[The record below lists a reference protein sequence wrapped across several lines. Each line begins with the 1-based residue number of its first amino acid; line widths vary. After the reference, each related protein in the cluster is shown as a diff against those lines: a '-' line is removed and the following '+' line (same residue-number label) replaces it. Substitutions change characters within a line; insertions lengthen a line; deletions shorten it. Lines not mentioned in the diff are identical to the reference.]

1 MPYSTPSLPALAVA
15 LACWPGG
22 VSQGQSTPAFLASL
36 PSQQR
41 REQLLVPAEK
51 KQPLTTVLQQIKV
64 QYGVSF
70 FYHNQAL
77 DKLMVP
83 ASLPEFKTWEEKLQ
97 YVLKLS
103 NLQVEKLSAT
113 VYVLSEPAPLSAQTQ
128 TIAQPISL
136 VPTSANAGLQDVTVA
151 GRVVDAK
158 GAGLPGVT
166 VVVKGTSI
174 GTGTGADGSFTI
186 QAPENSIL
194 VFSFVGFTRKEVP
207 ITGATSNLA
216 VTLAEDTQALSEV
229 VVVGYGEQKKE
240 TLTGAIATVDQKI
253 FQNRGVVDNPLAALQ
268 GVVPGVIVTRTAAA
282 PGRANWNFQIRGASS
297 VNGSSP
303 LIVVDGVALSDQNAL
318 NTINPN
324 DIDNISFLKDASAA
338 IYGARAAGGV
348 VLITTKRAKAGKVTV
363 QYDGSV
369 SQKRIGLQPQLL
381 NRQQFGQGLI
391 DATTNDNYGVPRTDY
406 IWYKMGVAMTNPPAS
421 GYLDKAG
428 AAQVG
433 FNDVNDLPLFDNSW
447 VDVLWGRATST
458 QHNLSVSG
466 RGDKAG
472 YRVSL
477 GYLKDNSLLK
487 WGNNSNT
494 RYNIRLT
501 HDYQFTDKFKLETN
515 LSLERND
522 VIQPTLVSSVLGQYQ
537 QPGFPVNT
545 INGKAYSWG
554 TQYSPN
560 AQAELGGDT
569 KETNN
574 RIFTNFRLSYDFNKH
589 LRAVSTLGYNWALSE
604 IASQQKSIQWYNYT
618 ETIQAADNPTRQNTF
633 YARRTVRDA
642 YANLNG
648 FLEYTNTF
656 AENHAVGVTA
666 GVSYERDEY
675 RDFRTQT
682 NFLASDLVPS
692 LNLGIGDATTR
703 SNTES
708 QNHYAIGSYFS
719 RINYAYRQKY
729 LLEANL
735 RYDGTSKFNAANRWK
750 FFYGLSG
757 GWRVSEEGFMK
768 NVSFLNEL
776 KLRGSYGVLGNQ
788 NGIGL
793 YDYIQTLS
801 VTATSGQTSSGF
813 PILGANPAVLVGPTS
828 GLVSL
833 NRTWEKVE
841 TSNVGLDFSVL
852 NRRLSIS
859 GDYFI
864 KHNRNMLLDQTYPAV
879 LGATAPKA
887 NIGHL
892 KTWGW
897 EASLQWQDKVGGVNY
912 RFGGSITDNQNRLI
926 NYGGAKVI
934 NAGYNTAVE
943 GSPIGSYF
951 GLEYAGR
958 IQTEEQLAAYRKLA
972 VGNNIGMPITSY
984 NADGSVNPKAPGV
997 RLGDNMFKD
1006 LNGDGKL
1013 TTDDLK
1019 YIGRDDPRYSF
1030 SFNLGADW
1038 KGFDFNAIFQGVGE
1052 RTIFRTGDWRVP
1064 FGSIFQGQ
1072 TNFWYGNTWTPEN
1085 TNAYYPN
1092 LSANTNGVNYNNYN
1106 YYASTWSVQNGAYL
1120 RLKNLVAGYTL
1131 PQSISKRAGLERVRV
1146 YYAGSDLWETTKI
1159 KDGWDPEASRLVGR
1173 DNNNSTPFERYPF
1186 FRLHTLGVNLTL

>member
-1 MPYSTPSLPALAVA
+1 MNTLRTLLLRRIARATSVAGCALLLYSPGALAATRSFLDTAPANVTWFA
-15 LACWPGG
+15 EVP
-22 VSQGQSTPAFLASL
+22 VS
-36 PSQQR
+36 
-41 REQLLVPAEK
+41 
-51 KQPLTTVLQQIKV
+51 
-64 QYGVSF
+64 
-70 FYHNQAL
+70 
-77 DKLMVP
+77 
-83 ASLPEFKTWEEKLQ
+83 
-97 YVLKLS
+97 
-103 NLQVEKLSAT
+103 
-113 VYVLSEPAPLSAQTQ
+113 
-128 TIAQPISL
+128 
-136 VPTSANAGLQDVTVA
+136 
-151 GRVVDAK
+151 GRVVQAN
-158 GAGLPGVT
+158 GEPLPGVT
-166 VVVKGTSI
+166 VVVKGT
-174 GTGTGADGSFTI
+174 TTGASTDMDGRFTLNV
-186 QAPENSIL
+186 PENSTLI
-194 VFSFVGFTRKEVP
+194 FSFVGYVRQEVSV
-207 ITGATSNLA
+207 TGANSSLRII
-216 VTLAEDTQALSEV
+216 LAEDTKTLGDV

-240 TLTGAIATVDQKI
+240 TLTGAVATVDQKI
-253 FQNRGVVDNPLAALQ
+253 FQNRGVVDNPLSALQ
-268 GVVPGVIVTRTAAA
+268 GVVPGVVVTRTAAA

-348 VLITTKRAKAGKVTV
+348 VLVTTKRAKAGKTTV

-369 SQKRIGLQPQLL
+369 SQKRIGLQPHLL

-406 IWYKMGVAMTNPPAS
+406 IWYKMGVAMANATTP
-421 GYLDKAG
+421 YLDKAG

-433 FNDVNDLPLFDNSW
+433 FTDVNDLPLFDNNW

-458 QHNLSVSG
+458 QHNLSVAG
-466 RGDKAG
+466 RGEKAG

-522 VIQPTLVSSVLGQYQ
+522 IIQPTMINSVLGQYA

-569 KETNN
+569 KEGNN
-574 RIFTNFRLSYDFNKH
+574 RVFTNFRLMYDITKH
-589 LRAVSTLGYNWALSE
+589 LRAVSTLGYNWAISE
-604 IASQQKSIQWYNYT
+604 IAAQQKSIQWYNYT
-618 ETIQAADNPTRQNTF
+618 ETIQAADNPTRQNTS

-648 FLEYTNTF
+648 FLEYNNTF
-656 AENHAVGVTA
+656 ADNHAVGLTA
-666 GVSYERDEY
+666 GVSYERDEL

-682 NFLASDLVPS
+682 NYLASDLVPS
-692 LNLGIGDATTR
+692 LNLGIGDASTR

-708 QNHYAIGSYFS
+708 QNHYAIGSYFG
-719 RINYAYRQKY
+719 RINYAFKQKY

-750 FFYGLSG
+750 FFYGVSG
-757 GWRVSEEGFMK
+757 GWRVSEEEFMK
-768 NVSFLNEL
+768 NLSFLSEL
-776 KLRGSYGVLGNQ
+776 KLRGSYGELGNQ

-793 YDYIQTLS
+793 YDYIQTLN
-801 VTATSGQTSSGF
+801 VTATTGQTSSGF
-813 PILGANPAVLVGPTS
+813 PILGASPAVLVAPTT

-833 NRTWEKVE
+833 DRTWERVQ
-841 TSNVGLDFSVL
+841 TTNVGIDFSVL
-852 NRRLSIS
+852 NRRLSVS
-859 GDYFI
+859 ADYFV
-864 KHNRNMLLDQTYPAV
+864 KHNRNMLLDRTYPAV
-879 LGATAPKA
+879 LGATAPRA

-897 EASLQWQDKVGGVNY
+897 EASLQWQDKIGDVGY
-912 RFGGSITDNQNRLI
+912 HFGGSITDNQNKLI
-926 NYGGAKVI
+926 DYGGARVI

-943 GSPIGSYF
+943 GFPIGSYF

-958 IQTEEQLAAYRKLA
+958 IQTQEQLDAYRKLA
-972 VGNNIGMPITSY
+972 TGNNVGMPITTF
-984 NADGSVNPKAPGV
+984 NADGTVNAKAPGV
-997 RLGDNMFKD
+997 RLGDNMYKD

-1019 YIGRDDPRYSF
+1019 YIGRDDPRYTF
-1030 SFNLGADW
+1030 SFNVGADW

-1064 FGSIFQGQ
+1064 FGSVFQGQ

-1085 TNAYYPN
+1085 TEAYYPI
-1092 LSANTNGVNYNNYN
+1092 LSANTNGVNYNAYN
-1106 YYASTWSVQNGAYL
+1106 YYASDWSVQNGAYL
-1120 RLKNLVAGYTL
+1120 RLKNAVLGYTI
-1131 PQSISKRAGLERVRV
+1131 PQTISKRFGLERVRV
-1146 YYAGSDLWETTKI
+1146 YYSGSDLWEVTHI
-1159 KDGWDPEASRLVGR
+1159 KDGWDPEASRLIGR
-1173 DNNNSTPFERYPF
+1173 DNNLSTPFERYPF
-1186 FRLHTLGVNLTL
+1186 FRLNTLGVNLTF